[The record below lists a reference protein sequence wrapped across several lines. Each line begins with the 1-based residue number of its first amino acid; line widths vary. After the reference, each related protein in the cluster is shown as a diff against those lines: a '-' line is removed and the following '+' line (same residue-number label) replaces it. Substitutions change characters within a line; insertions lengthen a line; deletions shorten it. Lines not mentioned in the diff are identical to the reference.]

1 MTPLSRENLEIK
13 FENTVAFMTLSGTVA
28 QVDMDAGLGWF
39 DELCGAEDNFTICV
53 EIAKNDFED
62 LGSVS
67 TEFRRVARVMRRA
80 VNATKCA
87 VLTDSQFLR
96 NLAKIE
102 GAVVPEL
109 DLQTFAIKSK
119 DNSVRWLRG
128 ESLLDDTA
136 PELAQ
141 SSAPEAMVAP
151 QVPQAGLTV
160 NKPSN
165 DSEKENVNPWDSLDL
180 KKVDL

>member
-1 MTPLSRENLEIK
+1 MTPLNRENLELK

-28 QVDMDAGLGWF
+28 QDDMDSGLGWF
-39 DELCGAEDNFTICV
+39 DALCEEEDNFAICV
-53 EIAKNDFED
+53 EMAKNDFED

-67 TEFRRVARVMRRA
+67 TEFKRVARVMRRA
-80 VNATKCA
+80 VNASKCA

-96 NLAKIE
+96 NSAKVE
-102 GAVVPEL
+102 GAVVPGL

-128 ESLLDDTA
+128 ESLLDEPAAQTKSEPA
-136 PELAQ
+136 PELA
-141 SSAPEAMVAP
+141 P
-151 QVPQAGLTV
+151 QAPQAGFVT
-160 NKPSN
+160 KTPSN
-165 DSEKENVNPWDSLDL
+165 DFEKDNVNPWDSLDL